1 MGVKTMRR
9 PLVPAALGYTAGII
23 LRDVLPLPMGF
34 LLLSGLAA
42 AGWWL
47 WNRYCAWRKSPL
59 PFLACW
65 LIFGMVMNQWAVQR
79 TDGFTAAVETGRRAE
94 FTGTVIEEPVQK
106 GDRTSYVVKVDRVR
120 QDSRLRSVQG
130 RVLLNLRGSAE
141 PLAYGD
147 LIRFYGV
154 PELPAEPGNPGQ
166 FDYRKYLYD
175 KGIRLMVNGWG
186 DGSVQRLAAG
196 RGSPLVAAALT
207 VKSRL
212 VRVLDETLPPEK
224 SALLKGVLFGSR
236 AEIDPVTEQEFV
248 DTGVVHIL
256 SVSGYHVGLVL
267 AGCSLLN
274 GLLKLNRISFVLFS
288 MAILIFYAV
297 LTGVQPA
304 VIRAT
309 AMALVLLAGHYL
321 DRDRDWAT
329 GLALAA
335 LVILVA
341 NPRAFYNVG
350 FQFSFAATWGIL
362 YLSPFFQKYL
372 FYRLPRAWRPA
383 AAVPLAAQLAA
394 LPLSAYY
401 FNQVS
406 AISLAAN
413 VIIVPLVGMITILGV
428 FAVLG
433 GVVWTLWAEVLNI
446 STGFLLTLMIKLNSL
461 LAGLPGAVLYMKKP
475 PLWAV
480 VLWFAGLIML
490 MEGFYY
496 IPFNQLLRRFFIIR
510 GKIIVTGIMA
520 LLPVVVWAMFYQPPG
535 PLTVTFIDV
544 GQGDS
549 ILIRTPRG
557 RVMLIDTGGGA
568 GGGESGFD
576 MGAKI
581 LVPVLRNHGV
591 SKIDALVFTH
601 LHLDHIGGA
610 PAVLERL
617 KVKRIVTSEPLGTG
631 GRVETKGARDT
642 EGTGKTAGGREP
654 GGAAEDKVLA
664 EITALAGKASV
675 PVMPVG
681 AGDRIML
688 DPHIRIEVLAPQK
701 NRTSGGSLDSN
712 NSSIVLKLSYGQ
724 DSILLTGDIEAE
736 AMELLLAGH
745 RDLRAD
751 VLKIPHHGSRGS
763 LSDKFYQKVDPD
775 LAVISVG
782 RNLFGHPSG
791 EVLAA
796 LKAND
801 IRVTRTDLQGAVTLI
816 SEGHGW
822 SGQTVK
828 KGEI

>member
-1 MGVKTMRR
+1 M
-9 PLVPAALGYTAGII
+9 AALCYAAGII
-23 LRDVLPLPMGF
+23 LRDVLPLPMGL

-47 WNRYCAWRKSPL
+47 WDRYCTWRKSPL

-65 LIFGMVMNQWAVQR
+65 LIFGMAMNQWAVQR
-79 TDGFTAAVETGRRAE
+79 TDGFMAAVETGRRAE
-94 FTGTVIEEPVQK
+94 FTGTITEEPVQK
-106 GDRTSYVVKVDRVR
+106 GDRISYVVKVRRVR

-147 LIRFYGV
+147 LIRFYGI
-154 PELPAEPGNPGQ
+154 PELPPEPGNPGQ

-175 KGIRLMVNGWG
+175 KGIPLIVSGWG
-186 DGSVQRLAAG
+186 DGSVQKLAAG
-196 RGSPLVAAALT
+196 RGNLLVAAALT
-207 VKSRL
+207 LKSRL
-212 VRVLDETLPPEK
+212 ALVSDKTLPPEK
-224 SALLKGVLFGSR
+224 SAVLKGVLFGSR
-236 AEIDPVTEQEFV
+236 AEIDPVIEQEFV

-274 GLLKLNRISFVLFS
+274 GLLKLNRRNFALFS
-288 MAILIFYAV
+288 AAILIFYAA
-297 LTGVQPA
+297 LTGAQPA

-309 AMALVLLAGHYL
+309 AMALVLLAGHL
-321 DRDRDWAT
+321 LGRDRDWAT
-329 GLALAA
+329 GLALSA
-335 LVILVA
+335 LIILLA

-362 YLSPFFQKYL
+362 YLGPVLLDRL

-383 AAVPLAAQLAA
+383 AAVPLAAQLAV

-413 VIIVPLVGMITILGV
+413 LIIVPLIGIITILGNI
-428 FAVLG
+428 AVLG
-433 GVVWTLWAEVLNI
+433 GAVWRLWAEVFNI
-446 STGFLLTLMIKLNSL
+446 STGFLLAVLIKLNAF
-461 LAGLPGAVLYMKKP
+461 LAGLPGAVLYMKRP

-480 VLWFAGLIML
+480 ALWFTGLIVL
-490 MEGFYY
+490 VEGFCH
-496 IPFNQLLRRFFIIR
+496 IPFNQLLRRFFITR
-510 GKIIVTGIMA
+510 WKIIVTGSMV
-520 LLPVVVWAMFYQPPG
+520 LLPAVLWPLFYQPPG
-535 PLTVTFIDV
+535 PLTVTFVDV
-544 GQGDS
+544 GEGDS
-549 ILIRTPRG
+549 VLIRTPRG
-557 RVMLIDTGGGA
+557 KVMLIDTGGSA
-568 GGGESGFD
+568 GGRETGFD
-576 MGAKI
+576 TGARI
-581 LVPVLRNHGV
+581 LVPVLRNYGV
-591 SKIDALVFTH
+591 SKIDALVLTH
-601 LHLDHIGGA
+601 MHLDHIGGV
-610 PAVLERL
+610 PAVLEKL
-617 KVKRIVTSEPLGTG
+617 KVKKIVTPPS
-631 GRVETKGARDT
+631 
-642 EGTGKTAGGREP
+642 
-654 GGAAEDKVLA
+654 AEDKGLGEADSTGATALA
-664 EITALAGKASV
+664 EIATLAGKKSIPTV
-675 PVMPVG
+675 PVG
-681 AGDRIML
+681 AGDRIIL
-688 DPHIRIEVLAPQK
+688 DPQIRIEVLAPQK
-701 NRTSGGSLDSN
+701 NKTSGMPADSN
-712 NSSIVLKLSYGQ
+712 NSSIVLKLSYGR

-736 AMELLLAGH
+736 AMDRLLAGH

-801 IRVTRTDLQGAVTLI
+801 IRVTRTDLHGAVTLI